1 MSHLQNYRIPCL
13 TLWNRFVS
21 DGWTQLWN
29 LISCLFKTKQEI
41 TIRWA
46 VLSFT
51 APHFRTW
58 FFSYLMSRT
67 SLEAPLRLLFWDA
80 PGRSLRGKF
89 GVSCASEL
97 RLPLKQR
104 RVVLS
109 FWPSAAR
116 SGLPPAVLRF
126 APASGHKM
134 YRKSHHLL
142 QELIP
147 VLVITHCYKELLAK
161 HVLLTCSLFL
171 LKNVDGYSVQR

>member
-1 MSHLQNYRIPCL
+1 MFNPKEQICKWWLNSTVKLDFMSFQNK
-13 TLWNRFVS
+13 TGNNHQVS
-21 DGWTQLWN
+21 SS
-29 LISCLFKTKQEI
+29 LIYS
-41 TIRWA
+41 
-46 VLSFT
+46 S
-51 APHFRTW
+51 PFRTW

-147 VLVITHCYKELLAK
+147 VLVITHCYKELSAK